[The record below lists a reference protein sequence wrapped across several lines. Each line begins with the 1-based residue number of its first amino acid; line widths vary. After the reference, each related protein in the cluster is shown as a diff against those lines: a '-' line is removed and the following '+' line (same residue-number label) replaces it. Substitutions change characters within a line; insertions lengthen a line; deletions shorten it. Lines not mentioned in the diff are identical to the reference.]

1 MIRNSLIDFC
11 AGRIHNMGTNM
22 GSLKPGATLIY
33 ERANGVIYAR
43 ESGTSER
50 SVVGY
55 DVTGSPER
63 MHLSEWNDI
72 LTAAESNPTLQEAID
87 HVKIV
92 YNLSRPYE
100 Q

>member
-1 MIRNSLIDFC
+1 MDMF
-11 AGRIHNMGTNM
+11 M

-55 DVTGSPER
+55 DTSGSPDR
-63 MHLSEWNDI
+63 IHLSEWNDI
-72 LTAAESNPTLQEAID
+72 LRAAETNPALQEALD
-87 HVKIV
+87 HVKII

-100 Q
+100 R

>member
-1 MIRNSLIDFC
+1 MIVNNLIDSF
-11 AGRIHNMGTNM
+11 AGPTHNMDINM

-33 ERANGVIYAR
+33 ERANGIIYAR

-63 MHLSEWNDI
+63 GHLSEWNDI

-92 YNLSRPYE
+92 YNLSKLYE
-100 Q
+100 R